1 MKVQFGS
8 ALADEA
14 KSNAYITIPGLRGM
28 TPKEI
33 SVKNL
38 AGIIQARMSEILDFV
53 TYHLKQVGL
62 ENKMLNGGIIL
73 TGGGSQLKHVIQLA
87 EYVTGLDAR
96 IGFPN
101 EHLAS
106 GHIEELTRPMYATCI
121 GLILKGY
128 NVYEN
133 SIDKEKYSTLIPKE
147 EKKEEQET
155 RKTKKKERG
164 IDAEKTKKRTKSL
177 KEFMD
182 SIKGGLIELFKEEG
196 DEQLK

>member
-1 MKVQFGS
+1 
-8 ALADEA
+8 
-14 KSNAYITIPGLRGM
+14 
-28 TPKEI
+28 
-33 SVKNL
+33 
-38 AGIIQARMSEILDFV
+38 
-53 TYHLKQVGL
+53 
-62 ENKMLNGGIIL
+62 MLNGGIIL

-133 SIDKEKYSTLIPKE
+133 SIDKEKYSTVIPKD

-155 RKTKKKERG
+155 RKIKKKERG

>member
-1 MKVQFGS
+1 
-8 ALADEA
+8 
-14 KSNAYITIPGLRGM
+14 
-28 TPKEI
+28 
-33 SVKNL
+33 
-38 AGIIQARMSEILDFV
+38 MSEILDFV

-73 TGGGSQLKHVIQLA
+73 TGGGSQLKHLIQLA

-133 SIDKEKYSTLIPKE
+133 SLDKERYKTLVPKE
-147 EKKEEQET
+147 EKAEEANARKAKAKE
-155 RKTKKKERG
+155 KG
-164 IDAEKTKKRTKSL
+164 IGSEKTKKRTKSL